1 MPYNRKVMEHFT
13 QPRNV
18 GEMKDA
24 DGVGKASNN
33 VDGDLVV
40 IYLKVKDEII
50 QGVSFQTF
58 GCAAAIA
65 SSSMFTEM
73 VKGKSI
79 EAAQRIDKQMV
90 AEALE
95 GMPAN
100 KVECSILA
108 PEAFRQAVE
117 DYRQRKE
124 SSLRKNGVYL
134 AKE

>member
-1 MPYNRKVMEHFT
+1 MPYSRKVMEHFT

-18 GEMKDA
+18 GEMKEA

-40 IYLKVKDEII
+40 IYLKVKDESI
-50 QGVSFQTF
+50 QDVSFQTF

-73 VKGKSI
+73 VKGKRI
-79 EAAQRIDKQMV
+79 EEALLIDKQMV
-90 AEALE
+90 ADALD

-100 KVECSILA
+100 KVECSVLA
-108 PEAFRQAVE
+108 PEAFREAVS
-117 DYRQRKE
+117 DYRQGKRIH
-124 SSLRKNGVYL
+124 
-134 AKE
+134 

>member
-1 MPYNRKVMEHFT
+1 MPYTRKVMEHFT

-24 DGVGKASNN
+24 DGVGKASNT

-40 IYLKVKDEII
+40 IYLKIRDEVIRE
-50 QGVSFQTF
+50 VSFQTF

-79 EAAQRIDKQMV
+79 EEALKIDKQMV

-108 PEAFRQAVE
+108 PEAFREAVA
-117 DYRQRKE
+117 DYRQGKR
-124 SSLRKNGVYL
+124 LH
-134 AKE
+134 

>member
-1 MPYNRKVMEHFT
+1 MPYGRKVMEHFT

-33 VDGDLVV
+33 VDGDIVV
-40 IYLKVKDEII
+40 IYLKIKNDAI
-50 QGVSFQTF
+50 QDVSFQTF

-73 VKGKSI
+73 IKGKRVE
-79 EAAQRIDKQMV
+79 EALSIDKQMV
-90 AEALE
+90 SDALE

-100 KVECSILA
+100 KIECSILA
-108 PEAFRQAVE
+108 PEAFREAVE
-117 DYRQRKE
+117 DYRQQKR
-124 SSLRKNGVYL
+124 VH
-134 AKE
+134 

>member
-24 DGVGKASNN
+24 DGVGKASNT

-40 IYLKVKDEII
+40 IYLKVKDESI
-50 QGVSFQTF
+50 QDVSFQTF

-65 SSSMFTEM
+65 SSSIFTEM
-73 VKGKSI
+73 VKGKRVD
-79 EAAQRIDKQMV
+79 EAMRIDKQMV
-90 AEALE
+90 ADALE

-108 PEAFRQAVE
+108 PEAFKEAVA
-117 DYRQRKE
+117 DYQHRK
-124 SSLRKNGVYL
+124 RVH
-134 AKE
+134 